1 LKRITYLPINVS
13 IARQT
18 QYPPCETLRR
28 IRIEKGLTQSDL
40 SVLVIQHGH
49 KITNQYISRFESGHD
64 KPWPAAR
71 RAIASVLE
79 MSEIELFPENNKT
92 SLD

>member
-1 LKRITYLPINVS
+1 MS

-28 IRIEKGLTQSDL
+28 VRTQKGLTQSDL
-40 SVLVIQHGH
+40 SILIIQHGH

-71 RAIASVLE
+71 KAIALVLE
-79 MSEIELFPENNKT
+79 MSEDELFPKINASSQ
-92 SLD
+92 SLPDI